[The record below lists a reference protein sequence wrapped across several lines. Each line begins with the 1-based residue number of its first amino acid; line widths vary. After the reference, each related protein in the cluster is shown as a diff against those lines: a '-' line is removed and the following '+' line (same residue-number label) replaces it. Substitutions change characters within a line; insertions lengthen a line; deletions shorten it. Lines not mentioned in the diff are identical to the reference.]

1 MTNNNRNIINHCHH
15 HYYVQL
21 PAPEDEQPVNLS
33 QLPTELQAT
42 LRRLGQ
48 TAVEALHRLVTTYRS
63 QTLNSAL
70 MRQVLG
76 LIVTLRRHMAAHV
89 GVFRCSQALG
99 IALSTPYWGDFQLG
113 DRFFRVDQAE
123 MVVALCQDD
132 EATLLPLDDF
142 EPHRSPHL
150 VAARC
155 QLLALLRGLIRRNL
169 RRSSAPPQDNL
180 EAWIFQDTEV
190 AILTAASEFMTALQ
204 EISFAV
210 YYNNYPN

>member
-1 MTNNNRNIINHCHH
+1 MTNNNNNNNIIIINHCHH
-15 HYYVQL
+15 HYYL
-21 PAPEDEQPVNLS
+21 

-42 LRRLGQ
+42 LRRLGP
-48 TAVEALHRLVTTYRS
+48 TAVEALYQMVTTYRS
-63 QTLNSAL
+63 QTLNASL

-76 LIVTLRRHMAAHV
+76 LIVTLRRHMAAHL
-89 GVFRCSQALG
+89 GVFRCCRQVLG
-99 IALSTPYWGDFQLG
+99 IAPSTPYWGDFQLG
-113 DRFFRVDQAE
+113 NRFFRVDRDE
-123 MVVALCQDD
+123 MVVALFQDD

-155 QLLALLRGLIRRNL
+155 QLFALLRGLIRRNL

-210 YYNNYPN
+210 YYNNYLN